1 MNKPISLSIDEARK
15 SIITAIN
22 NTDLPVSILEI
33 IIKNI
38 YDDIYML
45 KEKELQ
51 EDLYKYQN
59 LDNENNNDNNENET
73 NNPNN

>member
-22 NTDLPVSILEI
+22 NTDLPASILEI

-59 LDNENNNDNNENET
+59 SNDDNNNENKT
-73 NNPNN
+73 KNPSN

>member
-22 NTDLPVSILEI
+22 NTDLPASILEI

-59 LDNENNNDNNENET
+59 SNDDNNNENKT
-73 NNPNN
+73 NNPSN